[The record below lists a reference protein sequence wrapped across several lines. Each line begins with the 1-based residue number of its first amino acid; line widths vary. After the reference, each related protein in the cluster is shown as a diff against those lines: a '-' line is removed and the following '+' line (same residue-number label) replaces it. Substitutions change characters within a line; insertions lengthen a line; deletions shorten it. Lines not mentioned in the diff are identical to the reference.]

1 MEKMLKSGQLNKD
14 SESSLRKRCVSF
26 IVKLIEQLRQRL
38 PKNLQ
43 MLENMELV
51 SVQNA
56 RTALKPALT
65 PLLKSMNVEA
75 KQISL
80 IESQWTSINLID
92 WKSTTTNDFWIEVSQ
107 YKDAL
112 DQNPF
117 EELCNFAI
125 TILVL
130 PHSNADI
137 ERVFSQMNIVK
148 NKARNKMKPNMM
160 NAILT
165 IRAGLRRKNQSC
177 HTYCLPAEIV
187 AKIRTS
193 EAYKSVAGVASTSAA
208 QLNVLY
214 EEEEDFSEEEFLM

>member
-1 MEKMLKSGQLNKD
+1 MS
-14 SESSLRKRCVSF
+14 
-26 IVKLIEQLRQRL
+26 I
-38 PKNLQ
+38 
-43 MLENMELV
+43 
-51 SVQNA
+51 QNA

-65 PLLKSMNVEA
+65 PLLKSMHVEA

-107 YKDAL
+107 YKDAIN
-112 DQNPF
+112 QNPF

-125 TILVL
+125 SILVL
-130 PHSNADI
+130 PHSNADV

-148 NKARNKMKPNMM
+148 NKMRNKMKPVMM

-165 IRAGLRRKNQSC
+165 IRAGLKRKNQSC
-177 HTYCLPAEIV
+177 HAYDLPAEIV

-193 EAYKSVAGVASTSAA
+193 EAYKSRVASTSRTPATHST
-208 QLNVLY
+208 NVLS
-214 EEEEDFSEEEFLM
+214 EEEEEFSEVHRGFAVVFLVWSAKEKYALKRLFVNNDHDLNIAKREIQIANVSQV